1 MRRKQ
6 ATKIEL
12 IPDPRYGSIVV
23 AKFVNNLMERGKK
36 SIAQDIFYSALEI
49 SAKELKKDLPAGRQ
63 GNPLEIFEQAIK
75 NTSPLLEVK
84 SRRVGGANYQVPY
97 EVKGKRKEV
106 LSMRWIIGA
115 ARKGKGKEMA
125 KKLAKEFID
134 AYNNTGEAVKKK
146 EDTHKVAEANRA
158 FAHFAW

>member
-12 IPDPRYGSIVV
+12 IPDPKYNSIVV
-23 AKFVNNLMERGKK
+23 SKFVNNLMERGKK
-36 SIAQDIFYSALEI
+36 SISQRIFYSALELA
-49 SAKELKKDLPAGRQ
+49 AKDLKKENA
-63 GNPLEIFEQAIK
+63 LEVFEQALK

-97 EVKGKRKEV
+97 EVKGKRKEA
-106 LSMRWIIGA
+106 LSMRWIIRA
-115 ARKGKGKEMA
+115 ARKGKGKEMS
-125 KKLAKEFID
+125 KKLAKELTD

>member
-12 IPDPRYGSIVV
+12 IPDPRYNSVV
-23 AKFVNNLMERGKK
+23 VSKFINNLMERGKK
-36 SIAQDIFYSALEI
+36 SISQTIFYSALELA
-49 SAKELKKDLPAGRQ
+49 AKELKKENA
-63 GNPLEIFEQAIK
+63 LEVFEQALK

-97 EVKGKRKEV
+97 EVKGKRKEA

-125 KKLAKEFID
+125 QKLAKELMD